1 MSDLL
6 EGARFAG
13 LLLAGGRLL
22 LVLLV
27 GPTAFISPAIWN
39 GRRTSQY
46 LLAVPGVLAIGAAL
60 RIGSPRLR
68 RWASSGRQ

>member
-13 LLLAGGRLL
+13 LRLAGGGLL

-39 GRRTSQY
+39 GPQDVSLR
-46 LLAVPGVLAIGAAL
+46 LIAEHAVM
-60 RIGSPRLR
+60 
-68 RWASSGRQ
+68 